1 MLIRTLISLLLIS
14 IVPAGVSAGDR
25 PNILVLFADDLR
37 ADFLGAY
44 GSKEAQTPNLDKL
57 AQSGITFTE
66 FHIMGGD
73 QGAVCVPSRAM
84 LMSGRELF
92 RVNTQ
97 LKGVPT
103 WPQQL
108 RAAGYSTHMTG
119 KWHNG
124 AASCVA
130 SFPSARSVFLGGM
143 SDQFRVKVSDAGPDG
158 MMVNQR
164 TGDQHSSEL
173 FAGEAIRFLKEQKSG
188 PWALY
193 VAFTAPHDPREAPA
207 EFKKRFDAA
216 KISPG
221 ADFLPEHPFDNGELV
236 IRDEKL
242 EKHPRTPEAIQ
253 RHRADYH
260 AIISH
265 MDDQIGRILQTLEE
279 SGQAQN
285 TVVVFLGDNG
295 LAIGGHGLMGKQ
307 SVYEHSVRVP
317 CIVRGPGIA
326 AGRKSPALALS
337 IDICPTLCGLAGTP
351 PPEKCD
357 GRSLLPILTGGAD
370 RHRDSL
376 WFAYRNLMRA
386 WRDDRWKVIH
396 STKADRWQLFD
407 LQSDPLE
414 LKDLSA
420 MPEHAARFAEMKEKV
435 KALPGKTGAGD

>member
-1 MLIRTLISLLLIS
+1 MIKRTLLSLLLYS
-14 IVPAGVSAGDR
+14 FVSVSGLAAEK

-44 GSKEAQTPNLDKL
+44 GSTEAQTPNLDKL
-57 AQSGITFTE
+57 ARSGLTFTE

-84 LMSGRELF
+84 LMSGRALF
-92 RVNTQ
+92 RVDTK
-97 LKGVPT
+97 LKDVPT

-108 RAAGYSTHMTG
+108 SKAGYRTHMTG

-124 AASCVA
+124 AASCIA
-130 SFPSARSVFLGGM
+130 SFPSAKSVFLGGM
-143 SDQFRVKVSDAGPDG
+143 SNQFRVKISDASPDG
-158 MMVNQR
+158 KMVNER
-164 TGDQHSSEL
+164 TGGQHASEL
-173 FAGEAIRFLKEQKSG
+173 FAGEAIRFLKEQKSD

-207 EFKKRFDAA
+207 EFMQRFDAA

-242 EKHPRTPEAIQ
+242 EKHPRTPDAIR
-253 RHRADYH
+253 RHRAEYH

-265 MDDQIGRILQTLEE
+265 MDDQIGKILQTLEE
-279 SGQAQN
+279 SGQAKN

-307 SVYEHSVRVP
+307 NVYEHSVRVP
-317 CIVRGPGIA
+317 CIISGPGIL
-326 AGRKSPALALS
+326 AGKKSPALALS
-337 IDICPTLCGLAGTP
+337 IDICPTLCELAGTLP
-351 PPEKCD
+351 PDKCD
-357 GRSLLPILTGGAD
+357 GRSLRPILFGQAQK
-370 RHRDSL
+370 HRDSL

-386 WRDDRWKVIH
+386 WRDERWKIIH
-396 STKADRWQLFD
+396 NTKADRWQFFD
-407 LQSDPLE
+407 LQADPLE

-420 MPEHAARFAEMKEKV
+420 EPEHAARLAEMKEKV
-435 KALPGKTGAGD
+435 KTLPTPAGLRN